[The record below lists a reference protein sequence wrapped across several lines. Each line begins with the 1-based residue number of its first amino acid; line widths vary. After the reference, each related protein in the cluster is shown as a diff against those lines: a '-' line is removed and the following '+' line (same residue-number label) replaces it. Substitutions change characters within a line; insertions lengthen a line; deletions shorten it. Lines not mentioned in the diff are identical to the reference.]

1 MAKVLPCRAS
11 HFRHGHRNPHADI
24 QVSTNRRAS
33 ALPYKI
39 SQGLDEV
46 KENEGKNTADIHKHR
61 DDDRNDLF
69 VDHFSER
76 LNMDEKKDTRGGRRP
91 GAGRPKGVT
100 KPYKAF
106 SVKLLISTLRIAIK
120 NLLVGILDKWIN
132 YKLILS

>member
-39 SQGLDEV
+39 SQGLNEV

-61 DDDRNDLF
+61 DDNRNDLF
-69 VDHFSER
+69 IDYFDKR
-76 LNMDEKKDTRGGRRP
+76 L
-91 GAGRPKGVT
+91 
-100 KPYKAF
+100 
-106 SVKLLISTLRIAIK
+106 KLPSIEEFRTLK
-120 NLLVGILDKWIN
+120 NQVLVLD
-132 YKLILS
+132 YQ